1 MASRG
6 GVANS
11 LWTEIGER
19 YDQAQGSGAAS
30 TTPTEVQRVRDGD
43 TGVEFIVQVAANLQH
58 KARSSSAT
66 LSVGRPPPHNPFLP
80 YEEALWVRHLS
91 PTHTLLLNKFNVVPR
106 HVLVVTREFAPQSGL
121 LAEADLAATW
131 EVLQAAP
138 SPGALAFFN
147 SGPDAGASQPHR
159 HFQVVPLPLVPGTG
173 PGPPMAGPVLRA
185 LGDGPGEARP
195 MPTLPFRS
203 WAARLGP
210 GTNPPALHRLYLD
223 LLAGGGVRE
232 GTDGLT
238 PDHNLVLTTDYLHLA
253 VRRRERAGPVACNAL
268 GFAGTFFVKSREALE
283 HVRRE
288 GPMAVLAAVGVP
300 WADPPA

>member
-1 MASRG
+1 M
-6 GVANS
+6 
-11 LWTEIGER
+11 
-19 YDQAQGSGAAS
+19 
-30 TTPTEVQRVRDGD
+30 
-43 TGVEFIVQVAANLQH
+43 
-58 KARSSSAT
+58 
-66 LSVGRPPPHNPFLP
+66 RPPPQ
-80 YEEALWVRHLS
+80 
-91 PTHTLLLNKFNVVPR
+91 T
-106 HVLVVTREFAPQSGL
+106 
-121 LAEADLAATW
+121 
-131 EVLQAAP
+131 QAAP

-268 GFAGTFFVKSREALE
+268 GFAGTLFVKSREALE

-300 WADPPA
+300 WADPHA